1 MGGQTDT
8 MVETRRTIAEWEA
21 DIGQQVRTLRR
32 RAEMTQR
39 ELARSANV
47 SVGTIRN
54 LESGAGSTLATLVSI
69 ARVLGR
75 SDWLSALAPPVT
87 ISPLAMLKAQGR

>member
-1 MGGQTDT
+1 MT
-8 MVETRRTIAEWEA
+8 ETRKTIAEWEA
-21 DIGQQVRTLRR
+21 DLGGQIRTLRR

-39 ELARSANV
+39 DLASSANV

-54 LESGAGSTLATLVSI
+54 LESGAGSTLTTLVSV

-75 SDWLSALAPPVT
+75 SDWLLALAPPVT
-87 ISPLAMLKAQGR
+87 VSPLAMLDARNR